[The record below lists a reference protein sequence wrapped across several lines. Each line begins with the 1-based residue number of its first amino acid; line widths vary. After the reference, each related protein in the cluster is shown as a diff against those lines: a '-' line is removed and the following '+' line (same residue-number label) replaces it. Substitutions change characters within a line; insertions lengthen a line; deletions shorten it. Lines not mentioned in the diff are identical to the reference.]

1 MEEFPDLRDKEAAQL
16 KDFEMRIPK
25 LLEHMSSQIARST
38 ALPSKQ
44 EVKDKQDQ
52 MNYNENLVENAE
64 ETIVRIRMELET
76 RQSDLEKIKN
86 LEVKIEKEN
95 QAMNE
100 KLEKMEDEMNNKFPN
115 VNKLKNSIE
124 SDKVDMQKMKA
135 ILSEVQPGLG
145 K

>member
-1 MEEFPDLRDKEAAQL
+1 MQ
-16 KDFEMRIPK
+16 
-25 LLEHMSSQIARST
+25 
-38 ALPSKQ
+38 
-44 EVKDKQDQ
+44 
-52 MNYNENLVENAE
+52 YNENLVENAE

-145 K
+145 KQITYHSMKHDTLKN